1 MSHSWEIF
9 NLSSG
14 CLSFLCS
21 LSTSE
26 TGLLFKIGQPLWKM
40 FELITSWL
48 KQFYFIFLFWLLW
61 YFLSFII
68 LKFRLLVA

>member
-48 KQFYFIFLFWLLW
+48 KQFYFFFLFWLLW